1 MRMAG
6 QKMKERKAKRKE
18 MRQGN
23 EQMPGSG
30 PRKEADTEGFRNMLI
45 ETVGNQ
51 MMGVRAPR

>member
-1 MRMAG
+1 MAG

-30 PRKEADTEGFRNMLI
+30 PRRESMNATVQNRMI
-45 ETVGNQ
+45 ESGGNQ